1 MESRRLPRPL
11 PGRPADRAS
20 GPQRRRPAPAVCDLA
35 LSRLCDQPRRCHHLA
50 GRRPPPPCRVRVGH
64 PRPQGGRR
72 AGASALG
79 PVRRQQRLAAG
90 PPWPTTCCAGPPGSV
105 WAATASNWSPRRC
118 AGHCSCC
125 PAGSPAAGGSGRCTY
140 PPAGRGPTHSPWRWL
155 GCAASPTRPDRTPTP
170 SLGSSATR
178 RPLRPARHSVAPT
191 TKPLNDH
198 QSTPSAARSCGQPSL
213 FASIRTPCP
222 DRVRK
227 TATAFADRWIQA
239 QS

>member
-1 MESRRLPRPL
+1 
-11 PGRPADRAS
+11 
-20 GPQRRRPAPAVCDLA
+20 VCELAIRDLK
-35 LSRLCDQPRRCHHLA
+35 
-50 GRRPPPPCRVRVGH
+50 
-64 PRPQGGRR
+64 
-72 AGASALG
+72 AGAGLAHLPSGRFAANSAWL
-79 PVRRQQRLAAG
+79 LA

-239 QS
+239 DIPQCMSEPLPASLLSVTESGQQKGAGR